1 VSGRDRGSHIVSS
14 SSITETIG
22 GRWWMRRVGN
32 PETDLHPDTKSL
44 FYAFGASLSDQGL
57 ETESTNGK
65 PTTRVVISRTY
76 GIYETRHYGQ
86 PR

>member
-1 VSGRDRGSHIVSS
+1 VSGRDRGSHVVSS
-14 SSITETIG
+14 SSIKETVG

-32 PETDLHPDTKSL
+32 PETDFHLDTKFL
-44 FYAFGASLSDQGL
+44 FYAVGASLSDQGP
-57 ETESTNGK
+57 ETESTSGN
-65 PTTRVVISRTY
+65 PTRVVISRTY